1 MLALAE
7 VFKAAAHPVRA
18 QVLDLLAGGESS
30 IPELCEGTGEKA
42 SHLSRHL
49 SQMRS
54 QRLIECQRL
63 EGRLVYRLACPEV
76 ANLLA
81 AARSVL
87 QAQVAAAVAR
97 THYTPRRTY
106 GTLPPQAAPRAAGV
120 TGPATFS
127 DEQFAELEHTL
138 ASRAVI
144 ADACE
149 AIAARCGCTLDEAA
163 KQLIMMAHNAD
174 LTLRAAAARELQD
187 QQHGAA
193 SLIPIQ
199 SSPAHPVP
207 KSLDLPPGHGPHF

>member
-7 VFKAAAHPVRA
+7 VFKAVAHPVRA
-18 QVLDLLAGGESS
+18 QVLDLLSHGESS

-49 SQMRS
+49 AQMRS
-54 QRLIECQRL
+54 QRLIECQRS
-63 EGRLVYRLACPEV
+63 EGRLMYRLACPEV

-87 QAQVAAAVAR
+87 QAQVAAAVVRVNYA
-97 THYTPRRTY
+97 PRRTY
-106 GTLPPQAAPRAAGV
+106 GTVAPQAAPRAVAV

-138 ASRAVI
+138 ASRALI

-163 KQLIMMAHNAD
+163 KLLIMTAHKSN
-174 LTLRAAAARELQD
+174 LTLREAAAQE
-187 QQHGAA
+187 
-193 SLIPIQ
+193 IQ
-199 SSPAHPVP
+199 NPQRWPRA
-207 KSLDLPPGHGPHF
+207 

>member
-1 MLALAE
+1 MTKQVPDADGARPSMLALAE
-7 VFKAAAHPVRA
+7 VFKAVAHPVRA
-18 QVLDLLAGGESS
+18 QVLDLLSHGESS

-49 SQMRS
+49 AQMRS
-54 QRLIECQRL
+54 QRLIECQRS
-63 EGRLVYRLACPEV
+63 EGRLMYRLACPEV

-97 THYTPRRTY
+97 TRYTPRRTY
-106 GTLPPQAAPRAAGV
+106 GTVAPQAAPRAAAA

-163 KQLIMMAHNAD
+163 KLLIMTAHKSN

-187 QQHGAA
+187 Q
-193 SLIPIQ
+193 
-199 SSPAHPVP
+199 
-207 KSLDLPPGHGPHF
+207 HGPRA

>member
-18 QVLDLLAGGESS
+18 QVLDLLSGGESS
-30 IPELCEGTGEKA
+30 IPELCAGTGEKP

-49 SQMRS
+49 TQMRS
-54 QRLIECQRL
+54 QRLIECQRS
-63 EGRLVYRLACPEV
+63 EGRLMYRLASPEV
-76 ANLLA
+76 ANLLT

-87 QAQVAAAVAR
+87 QAQLAAAVAQ
-97 THYTPRRTY
+97 TNYASRRAY
-106 GTLPPQAAPRAAGV
+106 RVDSPLPAPPAAAA

-149 AIAARCGCTLDEAA
+149 AIAARSGCTLDEAA
-163 KQLIMMAHNAD
+163 KQLIMTAHNAD
-174 LTLRAAAARELQD
+174 LTLRAAAAQELQKR
-187 QQHGAA
+187 Q
-193 SLIPIQ
+193 
-199 SSPAHPVP
+199 
-207 KSLDLPPGHGPHF
+207 

>member
-1 MLALAE
+1 MFALAE

-18 QVLDLLAGGESS
+18 QVLDLLSQGASS

-49 SQMRS
+49 TQMRS
-54 QRLIECQRL
+54 QRLIECQRS
-63 EGRLVYRLACPEV
+63 EGRLVYRLAGPEV

-87 QAQVAAAVAR
+87 QAQVAAAVVR
-97 THYTPRRTY
+97 TNYTPRRTY
-106 GTLPPQAAPRAAGV
+106 RAAAPLPAPPTAAI

-138 ASRAVI
+138 AARAVI

-163 KQLIMMAHNAD
+163 KQLIMAAHNAD
-174 LTLRAAAARELQD
+174 LTLRAAAARELQNP
-187 QQHGAA
+187 QHGTR
-193 SLIPIQ
+193 SRPWTPL
-199 SSPAHPVP
+199 SPSTPART
-207 KSLDLPPGHGPHF
+207 SLDRDVSQGSHF

>member
-7 VFKAAAHPVRA
+7 VFKAVAHPVRA
-18 QVLDLLAGGESS
+18 QVLDLLSHGESS

-49 SQMRS
+49 AQMRS
-54 QRLIECQRL
+54 QRLIECQRS
-63 EGRLVYRLACPEV
+63 EGRLMYRLACPEV

-87 QAQVAAAVAR
+87 QAQVAAAVVRVNYA
-97 THYTPRRTY
+97 PRRADRA
-106 GTLPPQAAPRAAGV
+106 AAPLPLPTTVADTA
-120 TGPATFS
+120 TATFS

-163 KQLIMMAHNAD
+163 KLLIMTAHNAN
-174 LTLRAAAARELQD
+174 LTLREAAARELQD
-187 QQHGAA
+187 QQHGPRA
-193 SLIPIQ
+193 
-199 SSPAHPVP
+199 
-207 KSLDLPPGHGPHF
+207 